1 MHASAL
7 SRVVEALQT
16 VLFDQI
22 KNAQCESLVIFVDA
36 LNLVEGMDGV
46 CVCLFIHLIFVIR
59 ILPCKVGYE
68 LVSLHDN
75 SSKCS

>member
-22 KNAQCESLVIFVDA
+22 KNAQCELLVIFVDA

-46 CVCLFIHLIFVIR
+46 CVFVYLFI
-59 ILPCKVGYE
+59 
-68 LVSLHDN
+68 
-75 SSKCS
+75 